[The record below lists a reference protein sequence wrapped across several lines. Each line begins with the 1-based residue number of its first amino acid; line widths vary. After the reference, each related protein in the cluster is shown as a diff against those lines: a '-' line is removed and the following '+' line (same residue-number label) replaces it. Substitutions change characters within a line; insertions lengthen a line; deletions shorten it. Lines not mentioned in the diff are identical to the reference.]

1 MLATKLH
8 RRRVIQVLQ
17 AFAMMALSSELLPAR
32 ASTDYPDKPIKVLV
46 PFAPGGG
53 QDLFIRHLLPRLAEL
68 LGQQVVIDNRA
79 GASGNIAAA
88 MVAQAPHDGYTLLL
102 GTAAT
107 HGMNQ
112 TMFKNMPFDAQ
123 KSFEPITQLAEVPL
137 VLVVH
142 PSVPVNDVKSL
153 VAYLKAHPGKLSYGS
168 SGTGAPLHLA
178 GELFK
183 SVTGV
188 DILHIPYKGSAPAIV
203 DLLAGRT
210 IMQFDTFAAT
220 NSYVKTGKLKRLAV
234 ASAKRSNS
242 APEVPTLLEQGYDVQ
257 AYSWSGLFA
266 PAKTS
271 PAIVDKLAAA
281 FSKAV
286 NDPAVREKLYDIGFE
301 PVADSGPAQLR
312 AFVASELKKWPEI
325 VRLANI
331 KAE

>member
-1 MLATKLH
+1 MLA
-8 RRRVIQVLQ
+8 
-17 AFAMMALSSELLPAR
+17 ASSEVLPAR
-32 ASTDYPDKPIKVLV
+32 ASTDYPDRPIKLLV

-53 QDLFIRHLLPRLAEL
+53 QDLFIRNLLPRLAEL
-68 LGQQVVIDNRA
+68 LGQQVVVDNRA

-88 MVAQAPHDGYTLLL
+88 AVAQSAPDGYTLLL

-112 TMFKNMPFDAQ
+112 TMFRNMPFDAQ
-123 KSFEPITQLAEVPL
+123 KSFEPVTLLAEVPL

-142 PSVPVNDVKSL
+142 PSVPANDVKGL
-153 VAYLKAHPGKLSYGS
+153 VAYLKAHPGKFSYGS

-183 SVTGV
+183 SVAGV
-188 DILHIPYKGSAPAIV
+188 DILHVPYKGSAPAIV

-220 NSYVKTGKLKRLAV
+220 NPYVKAGRLKRLAV
-234 ASAKRSNS
+234 ASARRAKS

-266 PAKTS
+266 PARTS
-271 PAIVDKLAAA
+271 AAIVDKLATA
-281 FSKAV
+281 FAKAV
-286 NDPAVREKLYDIGFE
+286 NDLGVREKLYDIGFE
-301 PVADSGPAQLR
+301 PVSGSGPAQLKD
-312 AFVASELKKWPEI
+312 FVASELKKWPEV